1 MNENTGNNQSSD
13 TYSNQSD
20 TSVREITEVVVTNTS
35 DITDYTQVVIGLQC
49 VLIGL
54 LLALIVAKVWGKL

>member
-13 TYSNQSD
+13 TYSTESD

-35 DITDYTQVVIGLQC
+35 DFTDYTQVFIGLQC
-49 VLIGL
+49 VMIGL